1 MDTLAPKIGDTIC
14 MKDLDQYIGQEFSG
28 KFDSPLVR
36 DGHTFTGFTQLPSG
50 ARYLIAKDGA
60 WHRFKEKI

>member
-1 MDTLAPKIGDTIC
+1 

-36 DGHTFTGFTQLPSG
+36 DGRTFIGFTQLPSG